1 MIKKENPKK
10 RLFEILLKGKRDI
23 FFINKKI
30 INNKQLVLDL
40 EKIIF
45 YLNKFKKIKLIELNL
60 SNKYFFTLILLGAL
74 FTNKTVYPSTNT
86 TRIFKDSMMVDN
98 EQNIKKII
106 NTKVIKNI
114 KFNFKNS
121 KFLFLETLEQ
131 LRRKK

>member
-45 YLNKFKKIKLIELNL
+45 YLNKFKKI
-60 SNKYFFTLILLGAL
+60 
-74 FTNKTVYPSTNT
+74 
-86 TRIFKDSMMVDN
+86 
-98 EQNIKKII
+98 NIH
-106 NTKVIKNI
+106 V
-114 KFNFKNS
+114 
-121 KFLFLETLEQ
+121 
-131 LRRKK
+131 